1 MAVYDLEEQEQL
13 AELKAWWAQWGRL
26 ITSVVVVAAVASVG
40 WQAWQWYQRKQSA
53 EAAAMYAVVQTAA
66 AQNDAAAARQATGKI
81 LESFDT
87 TAYASMAALLSAKV
101 QLAAGDHENAIL
113 PLQWVMEHA
122 ELPVVRDIAR
132 LRLAAV
138 QLDAGAVDKAQ
149 ALLEAEPVPS
159 LAVRYHDL
167 RGDVAAA
174 AGDIDAARKAYQTA
188 LEAADAVAMAG
199 DRSAEIIRV
208 KRDAL
213 TGGSQ

>member
-138 QLDAGAVDKAQ
+138 QLDAGAVDKAK

-174 AGDIDAARKAYQTA
+174 AGDADAARKAYQTA
-188 LEAADAVAMAG
+188 LDAADAVAMAG

-213 TGGSQ
+213 AGGAN

>member
-13 AELKAWWAQWGRL
+13 AEIKAWWAQHGRL
-26 ITSVVVVAAVASVG
+26 ITTVVVIAAVASVG

-53 EAAAMYAVVQTAA
+53 EAAALYGVVQNAA
-66 AQNDAAAARQATGKI
+66 VQNDAAAARQATGKI

-87 TAYASMAALLSAKV
+87 TAYASLAALLSAKV
-101 QLAAGDHENAIL
+101 QLAAGDHANALL
-113 PLQWVMEHA
+113 PLQWVVEHA
-122 ELPVVRDIAR
+122 DLPVVRDIAR

-138 QLDAGAVDKAQ
+138 HLDAGDVAKAQ
-149 ALLEAEPVPS
+149 ALLDAEPVPS

-174 AGDIDAARKAYQTA
+174 AGDADAARKAYQTA
-188 LEAADAVAMAG
+188 LDAADAVAMAG

-213 TGGSQ
+213 AGGAN

>member
-1 MAVYDLEEQEQL
+1 M
-13 AELKAWWAQWGRL
+13 
-26 ITSVVVVAAVASVG
+26 
-40 WQAWQWYQRKQSA
+40 
-53 EAAAMYAVVQTAA
+53 
-66 AQNDAAAARQATGKI
+66 
-81 LESFDT
+81 
-87 TAYASMAALLSAKV
+87 
-101 QLAAGDHENAIL
+101 
-113 PLQWVMEHA
+113 
-122 ELPVVRDIAR
+122 
-132 LRLAAV
+132 
-138 QLDAGAVDKAQ
+138 
-149 ALLEAEPVPS
+149 LEAEPVPS